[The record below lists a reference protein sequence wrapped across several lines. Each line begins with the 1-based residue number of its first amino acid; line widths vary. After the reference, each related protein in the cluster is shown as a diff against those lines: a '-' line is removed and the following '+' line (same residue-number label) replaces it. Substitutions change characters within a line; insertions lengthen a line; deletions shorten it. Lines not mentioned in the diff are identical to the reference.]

1 MPRSSLKKPNVA
13 SDKHKMGRSSTMFQ
27 NIEKFKL
34 PLRHVTNDKMS
45 DVISE
50 SDFMNSNS
58 SRYKIGDSQKN
69 SLIKGVTPKAVT
81 EEDDHEEDDIEEIP
95 KELNYEH
102 SKKLV
107 VNQV

>member
-1 MPRSSLKKPNVA
+1 
-13 SDKHKMGRSSTMFQ
+13 MFQ